1 MIKSKKLTAFIPL
14 LLVRFSK
21 SLQTVLYMTFI
32 KYISTLIS
40 LLTLV
45 CSFSLHANFEEQN
58 KRKFEDTRKEALN
71 HNAQAQYQLAEMYSM
86 GTGVEKNLLNA
97 QLWANEAIKNDHADA
112 YALLADIYLF
122 NADPYFKNNY
132 IEAKKLATLAVNKG
146 SIRGKISLATALI
159 APLSGETDHQKA
171 IVLLEEVAAIHQ
183 PELVYAPIWLGVL
196 YSGVGN
202 VPVDT
207 EKANMWFAKANEM
220 TFEGFAQAM
229 ASFMFSGQYHI
240 IEPNKQKADELMK
253 QACEEAKKVGNEF
266 YCQQEFN

>member
-45 CSFSLHANFEEQN
+45 CSFSLHANFEEQD
-58 KRKFEDTRKEALN
+58 KRKFEDARKEALN

-86 GTGVEKNLLNA
+86 GAGVEKNLLNA

-159 APLSGETDHQKA
+159 APLSGETDHKKA

-229 ASFMFSGQYHI
+229 ASFMFSAQYHI

>member
-1 MIKSKKLTAFIPL
+1 
-14 LLVRFSK
+14 
-21 SLQTVLYMTFI
+21 MTFI
-32 KYISTLIS
+32 KYISTFIS
-40 LLTLV
+40 LITLFF
-45 CSFSLHANFEEQN
+45 SFSLHANFEEQD

-97 QLWANEAIKNDHADA
+97 QLWANEAIKNDYADA

-159 APLSGETDHQKA
+159 APLSGQIDHKKA
-171 IVLLEEVAAIHQ
+171 IVLLEEVAATHQ
-183 PELVYAPIWLGVL
+183 PEFVYAPIWLGVL
-196 YSGVGN
+196 YSGVDN

>member
-1 MIKSKKLTAFIPL
+1 
-14 LLVRFSK
+14 
-21 SLQTVLYMTFI
+21 MTFI
-32 KYISTLIS
+32 KSISTFIS
-40 LLTLV
+40 LLTLFF
-45 CSFSLHANFEEQN
+45 SFSLHANFEEQD

-71 HNAQAQYQLAEMYSM
+71 HNAQAQYQLAEMYLM
-86 GTGVEKNLLNA
+86 GTGVEKNLFNA
-97 QLWANEAIKNDHADA
+97 QLWANESIKNDYADA
-112 YALLADIYLF
+112 YALLADLYLF
-122 NADPYFKNNY
+122 STDPYFKNHY
-132 IEAKKLATLAVNKG
+132 VEARKLATIAADKG

-159 APLSGETDHQKA
+159 SPLSGETDYKKA
-171 IVLLEEVAAIHQ
+171 IVLLEAATTTHQ
-183 PELVYAPIWLGVL
+183 PEFVYAPIWLGVL
-196 YSGVGN
+196 YSGVGT

-266 YCQQEFN
+266 YCQQAFN

>member
-1 MIKSKKLTAFIPL
+1 
-14 LLVRFSK
+14 
-21 SLQTVLYMTFI
+21 MTFI
-32 KYISTLIS
+32 KSISTFIS
-40 LLTLV
+40 LMTLFF
-45 CSFSLHANFEEQN
+45 SFSLHANFEEQE
-58 KRKFEDTRKEALN
+58 KRVFEQTRTEALN
-71 HNAQAQYQLAEMYSM
+71 HNVQAQYQLAEMYLM
-86 GTGVEKNLLNA
+86 GTGVEKNLFNA
-97 QLWANEAIKNDHADA
+97 QLWANEAIKNDYADA
-112 YALLADIYLF
+112 YALLADLYLF
-122 NADPYFKNNY
+122 NTDPYFKNHY
-132 IEAKKLATLAVNKG
+132 VDARKLATIAANKG

-159 APLSGETDHQKA
+159 APLSGETDYKKA
-171 IVLLEEVAAIHQ
+171 IVLLEEAAATHQ

-207 EKANMWFAKANEM
+207 EKANMWFAKANEI

-266 YCQQEFN
+266 YCQQAFN

>member
-1 MIKSKKLTAFIPL
+1 
-14 LLVRFSK
+14 
-21 SLQTVLYMTFI
+21 MTFI

-45 CSFSLHANFEEQN
+45 CSFSLHANFEEQD

>member
-1 MIKSKKLTAFIPL
+1 M
-14 LLVRFSK
+14 
-21 SLQTVLYMTFI
+21 VLYMTFI
-32 KYISTLIS
+32 KSISTFIS
-40 LLTLV
+40 LMTLFF
-45 CSFSLHANFEEQN
+45 SFSLHANFEEQD

-71 HNAQAQYQLAEMYSM
+71 HNAQAQYQLAEMYLM

-97 QLWANEAIKNDHADA
+97 QLWANESIKNDYADA
-112 YALLADIYLF
+112 YALLADLYLF
-122 NADPYFKNNY
+122 SADPYFKNHY
-132 IEAKKLATLAVNKG
+132 VEAKKLATIAENKG
-146 SIRGKISLATALI
+146 SIRGKISLATTLI
-159 APLSGETDHQKA
+159 APLSGETDYKKA
-171 IVLLEEVAAIHQ
+171 IALLEEAATTHQ

-240 IEPNKQKADELMK
+240 IEPNQQKADELMK

-266 YCQQEFN
+266 YCQQAFN

>member
-45 CSFSLHANFEEQN
+45 CSFSLHANFEEQD

-132 IEAKKLATLAVNKG
+132 IEAKKLATLVVNKG

>member
-45 CSFSLHANFEEQN
+45 CSFSLHANFEEQD

-86 GTGVEKNLLNA
+86 GTGIEKNLLNA

>member
-1 MIKSKKLTAFIPL
+1 
-14 LLVRFSK
+14 
-21 SLQTVLYMTFI
+21 MTFI

-40 LLTLV
+40 LLTLFY
-45 CSFSLHANFEEQN
+45 SFSLHANFEEQD

-97 QLWANEAIKNDHADA
+97 QLWANEAIKNDYADA

-159 APLSGETDHQKA
+159 APLSGETDHKKA

-183 PELVYAPIWLGVL
+183 PELVYAPIWLGL
-196 YSGVGN
+196 IYSGVGN

-207 EKANMWFAKANEM
+207 EKANLWFAKANEM

-266 YCQQEFN
+266 YCQPTFN

>member
-1 MIKSKKLTAFIPL
+1 
-14 LLVRFSK
+14 
-21 SLQTVLYMTFI
+21 MTFI
-32 KYISTLIS
+32 KYISTFIS
-40 LLTLV
+40 LITLFF
-45 CSFSLHANFEEQN
+45 SFSLHANFEEQD

-97 QLWANEAIKNDHADA
+97 QLWANEAIKNDYADT

-132 IEAKKLATLAVNKG
+132 IEAKKLATIAVDKG

-159 APLSGETDHQKA
+159 APLSGETDHKKA
-171 IVLLEEVAAIHQ
+171 IVLLEEVAATHQ

-196 YSGVGN
+196 YSGVDN

>member
-1 MIKSKKLTAFIPL
+1 
-14 LLVRFSK
+14 
-21 SLQTVLYMTFI
+21 MTFI
-32 KYISTLIS
+32 KYISTFIS
-40 LLTLV
+40 LITLFF
-45 CSFSLHANFEEQN
+45 SFSLHANFEEQD
-58 KRKFEDTRKEALN
+58 KRKFEDTHKEALN
-71 HNAQAQYQLAEMYSM
+71 HNAPAQYQLAEMYLM
-86 GTGVEKNLLNA
+86 GTGVEKNILNA
-97 QLWANEAIKNDHADA
+97 QLWANEAIKNDYADA
-112 YALLADIYLF
+112 YALLADLYLF
-122 NADPYFKNNY
+122 NADPYFKNY
-132 IEAKKLATLAVNKG
+132 YVEARKLATISANKG

-159 APLSGETDHQKA
+159 APLSGETDYKKA
-171 IVLLEEVAAIHQ
+171 ITLLEEAAATHQ

>member
-45 CSFSLHANFEEQN
+45 CSFSLHANFEEQD

-86 GTGVEKNLLNA
+86 GTGIEKNILNA

>member
-1 MIKSKKLTAFIPL
+1 
-14 LLVRFSK
+14 
-21 SLQTVLYMTFI
+21 MTFI
-32 KYISTLIS
+32 KYISTFIS
-40 LLTLV
+40 LITLFF
-45 CSFSLHANFEEQN
+45 SFSLHANFEEQD

-71 HNAQAQYQLAEMYSM
+71 HNAPAQYQLAEMYSM

-97 QLWANEAIKNDHADA
+97 QLWANEAIKNDYADA

-159 APLSGETDHQKA
+159 APLSGETDHKKA
-171 IVLLEEVAAIHQ
+171 IVLLEEVAATHQ

-196 YSGVGN
+196 YSGVDN

>member
-1 MIKSKKLTAFIPL
+1 
-14 LLVRFSK
+14 
-21 SLQTVLYMTFI
+21 MTFI

-45 CSFSLHANFEEQN
+45 CSFSLHANFEEQD

-86 GTGVEKNLLNA
+86 GTGIEKNLLNA

>member
-40 LLTLV
+40 LLTLFY
-45 CSFSLHANFEEQN
+45 SFSLHANFEEQD

-71 HNAQAQYQLAEMYSM
+71 HNAQAQYQLAEIYSM

-97 QLWANEAIKNDHADA
+97 QLWANEAIKNDYADA

-159 APLSGETDHQKA
+159 APLSGETDHKKA

-183 PELVYAPIWLGVL
+183 PELVYAPIWLGL
-196 YSGVGN
+196 IYSGVGN

-207 EKANMWFAKANEM
+207 EKANLWFAKANEM

-266 YCQQEFN
+266 YCQPTFN

>member
-40 LLTLV
+40 LLTLFY
-45 CSFSLHANFEEQN
+45 SFSLHANFEEQD

-97 QLWANEAIKNDHADA
+97 QLWANEAIKNDYADA

-159 APLSGETDHQKA
+159 APLSGETDHKKA

-183 PELVYAPIWLGVL
+183 PELVYAPIWLGL
-196 YSGVGN
+196 IYSGVGN

-207 EKANMWFAKANEM
+207 EKANLWFAKANEM

-266 YCQQEFN
+266 YCQPTFN